1 MKNRSVNALKWIY
14 KYTGSQLWW
23 VVFLSVL
30 TGAISLGFIWLAL
43 VSSEILDIAT
53 GDIKGSILFAIF
65 KIILI
70 IALQGGL
77 NILYCNIL
85 IRAIGKID
93 IKIKQ
98 GLFNCLLNKKWTKI
112 NEYHSGELLN
122 RFTSDVDIIINGV
135 VSIIPNGIALAT
147 RLIAGLAV
155 LFSIEPRLTAAVVLF
170 GIFIAIA
177 SKIYSKHFKY
187 LHKALQGAN
196 GVVRSFI
203 QECIENVIVI
213 KSFANNEIV
222 ASRLKEKQLKAL
234 KLMYKKQTIS
244 NIADTGVYI
253 LFTGG
258 YYAALIWGALKISS
272 GSITFGVLTAFLQII
287 EQIKAPMR
295 NMSGLVP
302 AFYSMIASSERL
314 IELESL
320 EYEPNFNQSIS
331 ADKLYDDLI
340 SINFENITFSYK
352 EDKVLENASTVIN
365 KGEVVAIAGP
375 SGIGKSTMMKL
386 ILALI
391 EPQSGNMYLKLKNK
405 NIPIDASCR
414 GLYSYVPQ
422 GNMILSGTI
431 RENIAFC
438 KPNASDEEIIKSAR
452 LAMIWDFIETLPE
465 GLDTIIGERGLGLS
479 EGQIQR
485 LAIARAF
492 LCDAPI
498 LLLDEATSALDE
510 GTEKGLIEN
519 IKSLKN
525 KTCIFI
531 SHKHKTIEMCD
542 RIIQFNNKKLSD
554 CSFEDL
560 AESWK

>member
-1 MKNRSVNALKWIY
+1 MKNRSINALKWIY
-14 KYTGSQLWW
+14 KYTGLQLLW

-43 VSSEILDIAT
+43 VSSEIIDIAT
-53 GDIKGSILFAIF
+53 GAAEGNIWFSIL
-65 KIILI
+65 KIVFI

-85 IRAIGKID
+85 IRAMGKID

-135 VSIIPNGIALAT
+135 VTIVPSGIALGT

-155 LFSIEPRLTAAVVLF
+155 LFAIEPKVTFIVVIF
-170 GIFIAIA
+170 GVFVGIA

-187 LHKALQGAN
+187 LHKELQNAN
-196 GVVRSFI
+196 GTVRSFI

-213 KSFANNEIV
+213 KSYANNNIV
-222 ASRLKEKQLKAL
+222 STRLKNKQLDAL
-234 KLMYKKQTIS
+234 KLMYKKQTVS

-258 YYAALIWGALKISS
+258 YYAALVWGAFKISA
-272 GSITFGVLTAFLQII
+272 GSITFGMLTAFLQIV

-314 IELESL
+314 IELENIDDEEKTKQTFSTDEL
-320 EYEPNFNQSIS
+320 YKRLKSITF
-331 ADKLYDDLI
+331 D
-340 SINFENITFSYK
+340 NITFSYK
-352 EDKVLENASTVIN
+352 NDTVLENADAVIN
-365 KGEVVAIAGP
+365 KGEITAVAGP

-386 ILALI
+386 ILSLI
-391 EPQSGNMYLKLKNK
+391 EPQNGRVYLTLDDNSTI
-405 NIPIDASCR
+405 NIDASLR
-414 GLYSYVPQ
+414 KLFAYVPQ

-438 KPNASDEEIIKSAR
+438 KPNATDEEIIKAAEN
-452 LAMIWDFIETLPE
+452 AMILSFIETLPK
-465 GLDTIIGERGLGLS
+465 GFDTVVGERGLGLS

-485 LAIARAF
+485 IAIARAF

-510 GTEKGLIEN
+510 YNEKGLIEN
-519 IKSLKN
+519 IKKLN
-525 KTCIFI
+525 DKTCIII
-531 SHKHKTIEMCD
+531 SHRHRTIEMCD
-542 RIIQFNNKKLSD
+542 RIIEFNNKKLRESNFL
-554 CSFEDL
+554 SFVN
-560 AESWK
+560 K

>member
-1 MKNRSVNALKWIY
+1 MKNRSINALKWIY
-14 KYTGSQLWW
+14 KYTGLQLLW

-53 GDIKGSILFAIF
+53 GAAEGNIWFSIL
-65 KIILI
+65 KIVFI

-85 IRAIGKID
+85 IRAMGKID

-135 VSIIPNGIALAT
+135 VTIVPSGIALGT

-155 LFSIEPRLTAAVVLF
+155 LFAIEPKVTFIVVIF
-170 GIFIAIA
+170 GVFVGIA

-187 LHKALQGAN
+187 LHKELQNAN
-196 GVVRSFI
+196 GTVRSFI

-213 KSFANNEIV
+213 KSYANNNIV
-222 ASRLKEKQLKAL
+222 STRLKNKQLDAL
-234 KLMYKKQTIS
+234 KLMYKKQTVS

-258 YYAALIWGALKISS
+258 YYAALVWGAFKISA
-272 GSITFGVLTAFLQII
+272 GSITFGMLTAFLQIV

-314 IELESL
+314 IELENIDDEEKTKQTFSTDEL
-320 EYEPNFNQSIS
+320 YKRLKSITF
-331 ADKLYDDLI
+331 D
-340 SINFENITFSYK
+340 NITFSYK
-352 EDKVLENASTVIN
+352 NDTVLENADAVIN
-365 KGEVVAIAGP
+365 KGEITAVAGP

-386 ILALI
+386 ILSLI
-391 EPQSGNMYLKLKNK
+391 EPQNGRVYLTLDDNSTI
-405 NIPIDASCR
+405 NIDASLR
-414 GLYSYVPQ
+414 KLFAYVPQ

-438 KPNASDEEIIKSAR
+438 KPNATDEEIIKAAEN
-452 LAMIWDFIETLPE
+452 AMILNFIETLPK
-465 GLDTIIGERGLGLS
+465 GFDTVVGERGLGLS

-485 LAIARAF
+485 IAIARAF

-510 GTEKGLIEN
+510 YNEKGLIEN
-519 IKSLKN
+519 IKKLN
-525 KTCIFI
+525 DKTCIII
-531 SHKHKTIEMCD
+531 SHRHRTIEMCD
-542 RIIQFNNKKLSD
+542 RIIEFNNKKLRESNFL
-554 CSFEDL
+554 SFVN
-560 AESWK
+560 K

>member
-1 MKNRSVNALKWIY
+1 MKNRSLNALKWIY
-14 KYTGSQLWW
+14 KYTGKQLWW
-23 VVFLSVL
+23 VVFLSAI
-30 TGAISLGFIWLAL
+30 TGTISLGFIWLAL
-43 VSSEILDIAT
+43 VSQEILDIAT
-53 GDIKGSILFAIF
+53 GTIEGSLIFSASKILFI
-65 KIILI
+65 IILQAI
-70 IALQGGL
+70 L

-122 RFTSDVDIIINGV
+122 RFTSDVDIIINGI
-135 VSIIPNGIALAT
+135 VSIVPSGIALAT
-147 RLIAGLAV
+147 RLVAGLAV
-155 LFSIEPRLTAAVVLF
+155 LFTIEPKLTIIVVLF

-187 LHKALQGAN
+187 LHKALQNAN

-203 QECIENVIVI
+203 QECIENVVVI
-213 KSFANNEIV
+213 KSFANNSIV
-222 ASRLKEKQLKAL
+222 SSKLKEKQLNAL
-234 KLMYKKQTIS
+234 KLMYRKQTIS
-244 NIADTGVYI
+244 NVADTGVYI

-258 YYAALIWGALKISS
+258 YYAALIWGALRISA
-272 GSITFGVLTAFLQII
+272 GSITFGMLTAFLQII

-314 IELESL
+314 IELENIENEPGSL
-320 EYEPNFNQSIS
+320 ENIS
-331 ADKLYDDLI
+331 ANKLYNNML
-340 SINFENITFSYK
+340 SINFEDITFSYK
-352 EDKVLENASTVIN
+352 DDSVLEDASAVIN
-365 KGEVVAIAGP
+365 KGEIVAVAGP

-386 ILALI
+386 LLALI
-391 EPQSGNMYLKLKNK
+391 EPQKGKIYIQTKDNK
-405 NIPIDASCR
+405 ISVDASLR
-414 GLYSYVPQ
+414 KLYAYVPQ

-431 RENIAFC
+431 RENISFC
-438 KPNASDEEIIKSAR
+438 KPDASDDEIINSAK
-452 LAMIWDFIETLPE
+452 LAMIWDFINTLPQ
-465 GLDTIIGERGLGLS
+465 GLDTVIGERGLGLS

-510 GTEKGLIEN
+510 YNETQLINN
-519 IKSLKN
+519 IRSLKN
-525 KTCIFI
+525 KTCIII
-531 SHKHKTIEMCD
+531 SHRNKTIEMCD
-542 RIIQFNNKKLSD
+542 RIIHFNNKKLY
-554 CSFEDL
+554 
-560 AESWK
+560 

>member
-155 LFSIEPRLTAAVVLF
+155 LFSIEPRLTAAVVVF

>member
-1 MKNRSVNALKWIY
+1 MKNRSINALKWIY
-14 KYTGSQLWW
+14 KYTGLQLLW

-53 GDIKGSILFAIF
+53 GAAEGNIWFSIL
-65 KIILI
+65 KIIFI

-85 IRAIGKID
+85 IRAMGKID

-135 VSIIPNGIALAT
+135 VTIVPSGIALGT

-155 LFSIEPRLTAAVVLF
+155 LFAIEPKVTFIVVIF
-170 GIFIAIA
+170 GVFVGIA

-187 LHKALQGAN
+187 LHKELQNAN
-196 GVVRSFI
+196 GTVRSFI

-213 KSFANNEIV
+213 KSYANNNIV
-222 ASRLKEKQLKAL
+222 STRLKNKQLDAL
-234 KLMYKKQTIS
+234 KLMYKKQTVS

-258 YYAALIWGALKISS
+258 YYAALVWGAFKISA
-272 GSITFGVLTAFLQII
+272 GSITFGMLTAFLQIV

-314 IELESL
+314 IELENIDDEEKTKQTFSSDEL
-320 EYEPNFNQSIS
+320 YKRLKSITF
-331 ADKLYDDLI
+331 D
-340 SINFENITFSYK
+340 NITFSYK
-352 EDKVLENASTVIN
+352 NDTVLENADAVIN
-365 KGEVVAIAGP
+365 KGEITAVAGP

-386 ILALI
+386 ILSLI
-391 EPQSGNMYLKLKNK
+391 EPQNGRVYLTLDDNSTI
-405 NIPIDASCR
+405 NIDASLR
-414 GLYSYVPQ
+414 KLFAYVPQ

-438 KPNASDEEIIKSAR
+438 KPNATDEEIIKAAEN
-452 LAMIWDFIETLPE
+452 AMILSFIETLPK
-465 GLDTIIGERGLGLS
+465 GFDTVVGERGLGLS

-485 LAIARAF
+485 IAIARAF

-510 GTEKGLIEN
+510 CNEKGLIEN
-519 IKSLKN
+519 IKKLN
-525 KTCIFI
+525 DKTCIII
-531 SHKHKTIEMCD
+531 SHRHRTIEMCD
-542 RIIQFNNKKLSD
+542 RIIEFNNKKLRESNLL
-554 CSFEDL
+554 SFL
-560 AESWK
+560 GK

>member
-1 MKNRSVNALKWIY
+1 MKNRSINALKWIY
-14 KYTGSQLWW
+14 KYTGLQLLW

-53 GDIKGSILFAIF
+53 GAAEGNIWFSIL
-65 KIILI
+65 KIIFI

-85 IRAIGKID
+85 IRAMGKID

-135 VSIIPNGIALAT
+135 VTIVPSGIALGT

-155 LFSIEPRLTAAVVLF
+155 LFAIEPKVTFIVVIF
-170 GIFIAIA
+170 GVFVGIA

-187 LHKALQGAN
+187 LHKELQNAN
-196 GVVRSFI
+196 GTVRSFI

-213 KSFANNEIV
+213 KSYANNNIV
-222 ASRLKEKQLKAL
+222 STRLKNKQLDAL
-234 KLMYKKQTIS
+234 KLMYKKQTVS

-258 YYAALIWGALKISS
+258 YYAALVWGAFKISA
-272 GSITFGVLTAFLQII
+272 GSITFGMLTAFLQIV

-314 IELESL
+314 IELENIDDEEKTKQTFSSDEL
-320 EYEPNFNQSIS
+320 YKRLKSITF
-331 ADKLYDDLI
+331 D
-340 SINFENITFSYK
+340 NITFSYK
-352 EDKVLENASTVIN
+352 NDTVLENADAVIN
-365 KGEVVAIAGP
+365 KGEITAVAGP

-386 ILALI
+386 ILSLI
-391 EPQSGNMYLKLKNK
+391 EPQNGRVYLTLDDNSTI
-405 NIPIDASCR
+405 NIDASLR
-414 GLYSYVPQ
+414 KLFAYVPQ

-438 KPNASDEEIIKSAR
+438 KPNATDEEIIKAAEN
-452 LAMIWDFIETLPE
+452 AMILSFIETLPK
-465 GLDTIIGERGLGLS
+465 GFDTVVGERGLGLS

-485 LAIARAF
+485 IAIARAF

-510 GTEKGLIEN
+510 CNEKGLIEN
-519 IKSLKN
+519 IKKLN
-525 KTCIFI
+525 DKTCIII
-531 SHKHKTIEMCD
+531 SHRHRTIEMCD
-542 RIIQFNNKKLSD
+542 RIIEFNNKKLRESNFL
-554 CSFEDL
+554 SFL
-560 AESWK
+560 GK

>member
-1 MKNRSVNALKWIY
+1 MKTRSINALKWIY
-14 KYTGSQLWW
+14 KYTGRQLWW
-23 VVFLSVL
+23 VVFLSFL

-53 GDIKGSILFAIF
+53 GAIDGSLFFAIF

-70 IALQGGL
+70 IILQGAL

-85 IRAIGKID
+85 IRAMGKID
-93 IKIKQ
+93 IKMKQ

-122 RFTSDVDIIINGV
+122 RFTSDVDIIIEGV
-135 VSIIPNGIALAT
+135 VSIVPSAIALGT

-155 LFSIEPRLTAAVVLF
+155 LFSIEPKLTFIVIVF
-170 GIFIAIA
+170 GIFISIA
-177 SKIYSKHFKY
+177 AKIYSKHFKY
-187 LHKALQGAN
+187 LHKALQSAN

-203 QECIENVIVI
+203 QECIENIVVI
-213 KSFANNEIV
+213 KSYANNNIV
-222 ASRLKEKQLKAL
+222 SSRLKDKQLKAL

-258 YYAALIWGALKISS
+258 YYAALVWGAFRISA
-272 GSITFGVLTAFLQII
+272 GSITFGMLTAFLQII

-295 NMSGLVP
+295 NISGLVP
-302 AFYSMIASSERL
+302 AFYSMIASAERL
-314 IELESL
+314 IELENIDDETFTEGQSDANEL
-320 EYEPNFNQSIS
+320 YKDMISVNFDNV
-331 ADKLYDDLI
+331 
-340 SINFENITFSYK
+340 TFSYK
-352 EDKVLENASTVIN
+352 DDDTVLENASAVIN
-365 KGEVVAIAGP
+365 KGEIVAIAGP

-391 EPQSGNMYLKLKNK
+391 EPQSGSVYIRLNGK
-405 NIPIDASCR
+405 NIPIDASLR
-414 GLYSYVPQ
+414 KLFAYVPQ

-438 KPNASDEEIIKSAR
+438 KPNASEDEITEAAK
-452 LAMIWDFIETLPE
+452 LAMIYDFITTLPE
-465 GLDTIIGERGLGLS
+465 GFDTVIGERGLGLS

-485 LAIARAF
+485 IALARAF
-492 LCDAPI
+492 LSDAPI

-510 GTEKGLIEN
+510 ENEKGLIKN
-519 IKSLKN
+519 IKSLKI
-525 KTCIFI
+525 KTCIII
-531 SHKHKTIEMCD
+531 SHRHKTLEMCD
-542 RIIQFNNKKLSD
+542 RIIELKNKN
-554 CSFEDL
+554 FI
-560 AESWK
+560 

>member
-14 KYTGSQLWW
+14 KYTGKQLWW

-53 GDIKGSILFAIF
+53 GAKNGSFLFAIF
-65 KIILI
+65 KIVFI
-70 IALQGGL
+70 IALQGAL

-85 IRAIGKID
+85 IRAMGKID

-122 RFTSDVDIIINGV
+122 RFTSDVDIIINGIV
-135 VSIIPNGIALAT
+135 TIVPSGIALAT

-155 LFSIEPRLTAAVVLF
+155 LFSIEPKLTAIVVLF
-170 GIFIAIA
+170 GIFVAFA
-177 SKIYSKHFKY
+177 SKVYSKHFKY
-187 LHKALQGAN
+187 LHKALQSAN

-222 ASRLKEKQLKAL
+222 SSRLKEKQLKAL
-234 KLMYKKQTIS
+234 KLMYKKQTVS
-244 NIADTGVYI
+244 NIADTGVYV

-258 YYAALIWGALKISS
+258 YYAALIWGALKISA

-314 IELESL
+314 IELENL
-320 EYEPNFNQSIS
+320 EYEQNFNQNIS
-331 ADKLYDDLI
+331 ADKLYDNLI

-352 EDKVLENASTVIN
+352 DDTVLENASAVIN

-391 EPQSGNMYLKLKNK
+391 EPQNGNIYLKLKDK
-405 NIPIDASCR
+405 TMPIDSSCR

-438 KPNASDEEIIKSAR
+438 KPDASDEEIIKSAE
-452 LAMIWDFIETLPE
+452 LAMIWNFIETLPQ
-465 GLDTIIGERGLGLS
+465 GLDTEIGERGLGLS

-510 GTEKGLIEN
+510 KTEKGLIEN

>member
-1 MKNRSVNALKWIY
+1 MKNRSINALKWIY
-14 KYTGSQLWW
+14 KYTGLQLLW

-53 GDIKGSILFAIF
+53 GAAEGNIWFSIL
-65 KIILI
+65 KIVFI

-85 IRAIGKID
+85 IRAMGKID

-135 VSIIPNGIALAT
+135 VTIVPSGIALGT

-155 LFSIEPRLTAAVVLF
+155 LFAIEPKVTFIVVIF
-170 GIFIAIA
+170 GVFVGIA

-187 LHKALQGAN
+187 LHKELQNAN
-196 GVVRSFI
+196 GTVRSFI

-213 KSFANNEIV
+213 KSYANNNIV
-222 ASRLKEKQLKAL
+222 STRLKNKQLDAL
-234 KLMYKKQTIS
+234 KLMYKKQTVS

-258 YYAALIWGALKISS
+258 YYAALVWGSFKISA
-272 GSITFGVLTAFLQII
+272 GSITFGMLTAFLQIV

-314 IELESL
+314 IELENIDDEEKTKQTFSTDEL
-320 EYEPNFNQSIS
+320 YKRLKSITF
-331 ADKLYDDLI
+331 D
-340 SINFENITFSYK
+340 NITFSYK
-352 EDKVLENASTVIN
+352 NDTVLENADAVIN
-365 KGEVVAIAGP
+365 KGEITAVAGP

-386 ILALI
+386 ILSLI
-391 EPQSGNMYLKLKNK
+391 EPQNGRVYLTLDDNSTI
-405 NIPIDASCR
+405 NIDASLR
-414 GLYSYVPQ
+414 KLFAYVPQ

-438 KPNASDEEIIKSAR
+438 KPNATDEEIIKAAEN
-452 LAMIWDFIETLPE
+452 AMILSFIETLSK
-465 GLDTIIGERGLGLS
+465 GFDTVVGERGLGLS

-485 LAIARAF
+485 IAIARAF

-510 GTEKGLIEN
+510 YNEKGLIEN
-519 IKSLKN
+519 IKKLN
-525 KTCIFI
+525 DKTCIII
-531 SHKHKTIEMCD
+531 SHRHRTIEMCD
-542 RIIQFNNKKLSD
+542 RIIEFNNKKLRESNFL
-554 CSFEDL
+554 SFV
-560 AESWK
+560 SK

>member
-14 KYTGSQLWW
+14 KYTGLELWW
-23 VVFLSVL
+23 VAFLSVL

-43 VSSEILDIAT
+43 VSREIIDIAT
-53 GDIKGSILFAIF
+53 GALEGNLWFAAF
-65 KIILI
+65 KIIFI
-70 IALQGGL
+70 IILQAAL
-77 NILYCNIL
+77 NVLYCNIL
-85 IRAIGKID
+85 IRAMGKID

-98 GLFNCLLNKKWTKI
+98 GLFNCLLNKKWTNI
-112 NEYHSGELLN
+112 NEFHSGELLN
-122 RFTSDVDIIINGV
+122 RFTSDVDIIINGI
-135 VSIIPNGIALAT
+135 VSIVPSGIALAT
-147 RLIAGLAV
+147 RIVAGLAV
-155 LFSIEPRLTAAVVLF
+155 LFSIEPKLTVIVIVF
-170 GIFIAIA
+170 GIFITFA

-187 LHKALQGAN
+187 LHKELQNAN

-203 QECIENVIVI
+203 QECIENVVVI
-213 KSFANNEIV
+213 KSFANNHIV
-222 ASRLKEKQLKAL
+222 SSRLKDKQLNAL

-272 GSITFGVLTAFLQII
+272 GSITYGVLTAFLQII

-295 NMSGLVP
+295 NISGLVP

-314 IELESL
+314 IELEKLDNESFSDI
-320 EYEPNFNQSIS
+320 NIS
-331 ADKLYDDLI
+331 SEKLYDELI

-352 EDKVLENASTVIN
+352 DDTVIECASTVIN
-365 KGEVVAIAGP
+365 KGEITAIAGP

-391 EPQSGNMYLKLKNK
+391 EPQEGKIYLKLKNK
-405 NIPIDASCR
+405 NIPVDASGR
-414 GLYSYVPQ
+414 KLYAYVPQ

-438 KPNASDEEIIKSAR
+438 KPDATDEEIKKSAR
-452 LAMIWDFIETLPE
+452 LAMIWDFIETLPN

-485 LAIARAF
+485 IAIARAF

-510 GTEKGLIEN
+510 KTEKGLIEN
-519 IKSLKN
+519 IKSLKD
-525 KTCIFI
+525 KTCIII
-531 SHKHKTIEMCD
+531 SHRHRTIEMCD
-542 RIIQFNNKKLSD
+542 RIIEFDNKKLVG
-554 CSFEDL
+554 
-560 AESWK
+560 

>member
-1 MKNRSVNALKWIY
+1 MKNRSINALKWIY
-14 KYTGSQLWW
+14 KYTGLQLLW

-53 GDIKGSILFAIF
+53 GAAEGNIWFSIL
-65 KIILI
+65 KIVFI

-85 IRAIGKID
+85 IRAMGKID

-135 VSIIPNGIALAT
+135 VTIVPSGIALGT

-155 LFSIEPRLTAAVVLF
+155 LFAIEPKVTFIVVIF
-170 GIFIAIA
+170 GVFVGIA

-187 LHKALQGAN
+187 LHKELQNAN
-196 GVVRSFI
+196 GTVRSFI

-213 KSFANNEIV
+213 KSYANNNIV
-222 ASRLKEKQLKAL
+222 STRLKNKQLDAL
-234 KLMYKKQTIS
+234 KLMYKKQTVS

-258 YYAALIWGALKISS
+258 YYAALVWGAFKISA
-272 GSITFGVLTAFLQII
+272 GSITFGMLTAFLQIV

-314 IELESL
+314 IELENIDDEEKTKQTFSTDEL
-320 EYEPNFNQSIS
+320 YKRLKSITF
-331 ADKLYDDLI
+331 D
-340 SINFENITFSYK
+340 NITFSYK
-352 EDKVLENASTVIN
+352 NDTVLENADAVIN
-365 KGEVVAIAGP
+365 KGEITAVAGP

-386 ILALI
+386 ILSLI
-391 EPQSGNMYLKLKNK
+391 EPQNGRVYLTLDDNSTI
-405 NIPIDASCR
+405 NIDASLR
-414 GLYSYVPQ
+414 KLFAYVPQ

-438 KPNASDEEIIKSAR
+438 KPNATDEEIIKAAEN
-452 LAMIWDFIETLPE
+452 AMILSFIETLPK
-465 GLDTIIGERGLGLS
+465 GFDTVVGERGLGLS

-485 LAIARAF
+485 IAIARAF

-510 GTEKGLIEN
+510 YNEKGLIEN
-519 IKSLKN
+519 IKKLN
-525 KTCIFI
+525 DKTCIII
-531 SHKHKTIEMCD
+531 SHRHRTIEMCD
-542 RIIQFNNKKLSD
+542 RIIEFNNKKLRESNFL
-554 CSFEDL
+554 SFV
-560 AESWK
+560 SK

>member
-14 KYTGSQLWW
+14 KYTGRQLWW

-53 GDIKGSILFAIF
+53 GAKIGSFWFAIL
-65 KIILI
+65 KIVFI

-85 IRAIGKID
+85 IRAMGKID

-98 GLFNCLLNKKWTKI
+98 GLFNCLLNKKWTMI

-122 RFTSDVDIIINGV
+122 RFTSDVDIIINGI
-135 VSIIPNGIALAT
+135 VSIVPNGIALAT

-155 LFSIEPRLTAAVVLF
+155 LFSIEPKLTAAVVVF
-170 GIFIAIA
+170 GIFIAAA

-187 LHKALQGAN
+187 LHKELQNAN

-203 QECIENVIVI
+203 QECIENVVVI
-213 KSFANNEIV
+213 KSFANNHIV
-222 ASRLKEKQLKAL
+222 SSRLKDKQLNAL
-234 KLMYKKQTIS
+234 KLMYKKQTVS

-272 GSITFGVLTAFLQII
+272 GSITYGVLTAFLQII
-287 EQIKAPMR
+287 EQIKSPMR

-314 IELESL
+314 IELEKLDNEAVSDI
-320 EYEPNFNQSIS
+320 NIS
-331 ADKLYDDLI
+331 TENLYNNLV

-352 EDKVLENASTVIN
+352 DDTVIENASTVIN
-365 KGEVVAIAGP
+365 KGEITAIAGP

-391 EPQSGNMYLKLKNK
+391 EPREGKIYLKLKDK
-405 NIPIDASCR
+405 NIPVNASCR
-414 GLYSYVPQ
+414 KLYAYVPQ

-438 KPNASDEEIIKSAR
+438 RPDATDKDILKSAK
-452 LAMIWDFIETLPE
+452 LAMIGDFIETLPD

-492 LCDAPI
+492 LCNAPI

-510 GTEKGLIEN
+510 KTEKGLIEN
-519 IKSLKN
+519 IKSLED
-525 KTCIFI
+525 KTCIII
-531 SHKHKTIEMCD
+531 SHRHGTIEMCD
-542 RIIQFNNKKLSD
+542 RIIEFNNKKLIG
-554 CSFEDL
+554 
-560 AESWK
+560 

>member
-1 MKNRSVNALKWIY
+1 MKNRSINALKWIY
-14 KYTGSQLWW
+14 KYTGRQLWW
-23 VVFLSVL
+23 VVFLSL
-30 TGAISLGFIWLAL
+30 ITGAISLGFILLAL

-53 GDIKGSILFAIF
+53 GAKSGSFWFAVF
-65 KIILI
+65 KIVFI

-85 IRAIGKID
+85 IRAMGKID

-122 RFTSDVDIIINGV
+122 RFTSDVDIIINGII
-135 VSIIPNGIALAT
+135 SIVPSGIALGT
-147 RLIAGLAV
+147 RLIAGLTV
-155 LFSIEPRLTAAVVLF
+155 LFSIEPKLTVIVVIF

-187 LHKALQGAN
+187 LHKALQSAN

-203 QECIENVIVI
+203 QECIENVVVI
-213 KSFANNEIV
+213 KSFANNKIV
-222 ASRLKEKQLKAL
+222 SANLKDKQLKSL
-234 KLMYKKQTIS
+234 KLMYKKQTVS

-258 YYAALIWGALKISS
+258 YYAALIWGAFKISA
-272 GSITFGVLTAFLQII
+272 GSITFGMLTAFLQII
-287 EQIKAPMR
+287 EQIKSPMR

-302 AFYSMIASSERL
+302 AFYSMIASAERL
-314 IELESL
+314 IELENL
-320 EYEPNFNQSIS
+320 EDESKSNQILST
-331 ADKLYDDLI
+331 DNLYNDLV

-352 EDKVLENASTVIN
+352 DDTVLENASTVIN
-365 KGEVVAIAGP
+365 KGELVAIAGP
-375 SGIGKSTMMKL
+375 SGIGKSTMIKL

-391 EPQSGNMYLKLKNK
+391 EPQNGNIYLKLKNRI
-405 NIPIDASCR
+405 IPVDASCR
-414 GLYSYVPQ
+414 SLYSYVPQ

-438 KPNASDEEIIKSAR
+438 KPNAADEEIIKSAK

-510 GTEKGLIEN
+510 KTEKGLIEN

>member
-1 MKNRSVNALKWIY
+1 MKNRSINALKWIY
-14 KYTGSQLWW
+14 KYTGRQLWW

-53 GDIKGSILFAIF
+53 GAKIGSFWFAIL
-65 KIILI
+65 KIVFI

-85 IRAIGKID
+85 IRAMGKID

-98 GLFNCLLNKKWTKI
+98 GLFNCLINKKWTMI

-122 RFTSDVDIIINGV
+122 RFTSDVDIIINGIV
-135 VSIIPNGIALAT
+135 TIIPSGIALAT

-155 LFSIEPRLTAAVVLF
+155 LFAIEPKLTVIVVLF
-170 GIFIAIA
+170 GIFVAIA

-187 LHKALQGAN
+187 LHKALQSAN

-222 ASRLKEKQLKAL
+222 ASRLKEKQLNAL
-234 KLMYKKQTIS
+234 KLMYKKQTVS

-258 YYAALIWGALKISS
+258 YYAALIWGALKISA

-314 IELESL
+314 IELENL
-320 EYEPNFNQSIS
+320 EYEQNFNQSIA
-331 ADKLYDDLI
+331 ADKLYKDLI

-352 EDKVLENASTVIN
+352 DDTVLENASTVIN
-365 KGEVVAIAGP
+365 KGEIVAIAGP

-391 EPQSGNMYLKLKNK
+391 EPQKGNMYLKLKDK
-405 NIPIDASCR
+405 DIPIDASCR

-438 KPNASDEEIIKSAR
+438 KPDAADEEIIKSAR

-492 LCDAPI
+492 LCNAPI

-510 GTEKGLIEN
+510 KTEKGLIEN

-542 RIIQFNNKKLSD
+542 RIIQFNNKKLTD
-554 CSFEDL
+554 CSYENL
-560 AESWK
+560 TESWK

>member
-14 KYTGSQLWW
+14 KYTGRQLWW
-23 VVFLSVL
+23 VVFLSVI

-53 GDIKGSILFAIF
+53 GAKSGSFGFAVF
-65 KIILI
+65 KILLI

-85 IRAIGKID
+85 IRAMGKID
-93 IKIKQ
+93 IKFKQ

-122 RFTSDVDIIINGV
+122 RFTSDVDIIINGII
-135 VSIIPNGIALAT
+135 SIVPSGIALGT

-155 LFSIEPRLTAAVVLF
+155 LFSIEPKLTVIVVVF
-170 GIFIAIA
+170 GVFIAIA

-187 LHKALQGAN
+187 LHKALQSAN

-203 QECIENVIVI
+203 QECIENIVVI
-213 KSFANNEIV
+213 KSFANNKIV
-222 ASRLKEKQLKAL
+222 SAALKDKQLSAL
-234 KLMYKKQTIS
+234 KLMYKKQTVS
-244 NIADTGVYI
+244 NIADTGIYI

-258 YYAALIWGALKISS
+258 YYAALIWGAFKISA
-272 GSITFGVLTAFLQII
+272 GSITFGMLTAFLQII

-314 IELESL
+314 IELENL
-320 EYEPNFNQSIS
+320 EDELNSNHIIS
-331 ADKLYDDLI
+331 TDKLYDDLV
-340 SINFENITFSYK
+340 SLNFENITFSYK
-352 EDKVLENASTVIN
+352 DDTVLENASTVIN
-365 KGEVVAIAGP
+365 KGEFVAIAGP

-386 ILALI
+386 ILSLI
-391 EPQSGNMYLKLKNK
+391 EPQSGNIYLKLKDRNL
-405 NIPIDASCR
+405 PIDASCR

-438 KPNASDEEIIKSAR
+438 RPNATDDEIIKSAK
-452 LAMIWDFIETLPE
+452 LAMIWSFIETLPE
-465 GLDTIIGERGLGLS
+465 GLNTVIGERGLGLS

-510 GTEKGLIEN
+510 KTEKGLIEN
-519 IKSLKN
+519 IKSLKY

-542 RIIQFNNKKLSD
+542 RIIQFNNKKLRD

-560 AESWK
+560 TESWK

>member
-1 MKNRSVNALKWIY
+1 MKNRSINALKWIY
-14 KYTGSQLWW
+14 KYTGLQLLW

-53 GDIKGSILFAIF
+53 GAAEGNIWFSIL
-65 KIILI
+65 KIVFI

-85 IRAIGKID
+85 IRAMGKID

-135 VSIIPNGIALAT
+135 VTIVPSGIALGT

-155 LFSIEPRLTAAVVLF
+155 LFAIEPKVTFIVVIF
-170 GIFIAIA
+170 GVFVGIA

-187 LHKALQGAN
+187 LHKELQNAN
-196 GVVRSFI
+196 GTVRSFI

-213 KSFANNEIV
+213 KSYANNNIV
-222 ASRLKEKQLKAL
+222 STRLKNKQLDAL
-234 KLMYKKQTIS
+234 KLMYKKQTVS

-258 YYAALIWGALKISS
+258 YYAALVWGAFKISA
-272 GSITFGVLTAFLQII
+272 GSITFGMLTAFLQIV

-314 IELESL
+314 IELENIDDEEKTEQIFSTDEL
-320 EYEPNFNQSIS
+320 YKRLKSITF
-331 ADKLYDDLI
+331 D
-340 SINFENITFSYK
+340 NITFSYK
-352 EDKVLENASTVIN
+352 NDTVLENADAVIN
-365 KGEVVAIAGP
+365 KGEITAVAGP

-386 ILALI
+386 ILSLI
-391 EPQSGNMYLKLKNK
+391 EPQNGRVYLTLDDNSTI
-405 NIPIDASCR
+405 NIDASLR
-414 GLYSYVPQ
+414 KLFAYVPQ

-438 KPNASDEEIIKSAR
+438 KPNATDEEIIKAAEN
-452 LAMIWDFIETLPE
+452 AMILSFIETLPK
-465 GLDTIIGERGLGLS
+465 GFDTVVGERGLGLS

-485 LAIARAF
+485 IAIARAF

-510 GTEKGLIEN
+510 YNEKGLIEN
-519 IKSLKN
+519 IKKLN
-525 KTCIFI
+525 DKTCIII
-531 SHKHKTIEMCD
+531 SHRHRTIEMCD
-542 RIIQFNNKKLSD
+542 RIIEFNNKKLRESNFL
-554 CSFEDL
+554 SFV
-560 AESWK
+560 SK

>member
-1 MKNRSVNALKWIY
+1 MKNRSLNALKWIY
-14 KYTGSQLWW
+14 KYTGKQLWW
-23 VVFLSVL
+23 VVFLSIL

-43 VSSEILDIAT
+43 VSSEIIDIAT
-53 GDIKGSILFAIF
+53 GEIESNLWFAIF
-65 KIILI
+65 KIIFI

-98 GLFNCLLNKKWTKI
+98 GLFNCLINKKWTQI

-135 VSIIPNGIALAT
+135 VTIVPSGIALGT

-155 LFSIEPRLTAAVVLF
+155 LFTIEPKLTLIVSLF
-170 GIFIAIA
+170 GILIGFA

-187 LHKALQGAN
+187 LHKALQSAN

-203 QECIENVIVI
+203 QECIENVVVI
-213 KSFANNEIV
+213 KSYSNNNIV
-222 ASRLKEKQLKAL
+222 SLRLRNKQLDAL
-234 KLMYKKQTIS
+234 KLMYKKQTVS

-258 YYAALIWGALKISS
+258 YYAALVWGAFKISA
-272 GSITFGVLTAFLQII
+272 GSITFGMLTAFLQIV

-314 IELESL
+314 IEIENLENETVSENAL
-320 EYEPNFNQSIS
+320 LATELYS
-331 ADKLYDDLI
+331 KLQ

-352 EDKVLENASTVIN
+352 EDTILENASTVIN
-365 KGEVVAIAGP
+365 KGEIVAIAGP

-386 ILALI
+386 ILSLI
-391 EPQSGNMYLKLKNK
+391 EPQEGKIYLKLQD
-405 NIPIDASCR
+405 NILPIDSSCR
-414 GLYSYVPQ
+414 KLFAYVPQ

-438 KPNASDEEIIKSAR
+438 KADAKEEEIINSAK
-452 LAMIWDFIETLPE
+452 LAMIWNFIETLPK
-465 GLDTIIGERGLGLS
+465 GLDTIVGERGLGLS

-485 LAIARAF
+485 IAIARAF

-510 GTEKGLIEN
+510 YNEIGLIEN
-519 IKSLKN
+519 IKSLKT
-525 KTCIFI
+525 KTCIII
-531 SHKHKTIEMCD
+531 SHRNKTLEMCD
-542 RIIQFNNKKLSD
+542 RIIEFNNKKLYN
-554 CSFEDL
+554 
-560 AESWK
+560 K

>member
-1 MKNRSVNALKWIY
+1 MKNRSINALKWIY
-14 KYTGSQLWW
+14 KYTGLQLLW

-53 GDIKGSILFAIF
+53 GAAEGNIWFSIL
-65 KIILI
+65 KIVFI

-85 IRAIGKID
+85 IRAMGKID

-135 VSIIPNGIALAT
+135 VTIVPSGIALGT

-155 LFSIEPRLTAAVVLF
+155 LFAIEPKVTFIVVIF
-170 GIFIAIA
+170 GVFVGIA

-187 LHKALQGAN
+187 LHKELQNAN
-196 GVVRSFI
+196 GTVRSFI

-213 KSFANNEIV
+213 KSYANNNIV
-222 ASRLKEKQLKAL
+222 STRLKNKQLDAL
-234 KLMYKKQTIS
+234 KLMYKKQTVS

-258 YYAALIWGALKISS
+258 YYAALVWGAFKISA
-272 GSITFGVLTAFLQII
+272 GSITFGMLTAFLQIV

-314 IELESL
+314 IELENIDDEEKTKQTFSTDEL
-320 EYEPNFNQSIS
+320 YKRLKSITF
-331 ADKLYDDLI
+331 D
-340 SINFENITFSYK
+340 NITFSYK
-352 EDKVLENASTVIN
+352 NDTVLENADAVIN
-365 KGEVVAIAGP
+365 KGEITAVAGP

-386 ILALI
+386 ILSLI
-391 EPQSGNMYLKLKNK
+391 EPQNGRVYLTLDDNSTI
-405 NIPIDASCR
+405 NIDASLR
-414 GLYSYVPQ
+414 KLFAYVPQ

-438 KPNASDEEIIKSAR
+438 KPNATDEEIIKAAEN
-452 LAMIWDFIETLPE
+452 AMILSFIETLPK
-465 GLDTIIGERGLGLS
+465 GFDTVVGERGLGLS

-485 LAIARAF
+485 IAIARAF

-510 GTEKGLIEN
+510 YNEKGLIEN
-519 IKSLKN
+519 IKKLN
-525 KTCIFI
+525 DKTCIII
-531 SHKHKTIEMCD
+531 SHRHRTIEMCN
-542 RIIQFNNKKLSD
+542 RIIEFNNKKLRESNFL
-554 CSFEDL
+554 SFVN
-560 AESWK
+560 K

>member
-1 MKNRSVNALKWIY
+1 MKNRSINALKWIY
-14 KYTGSQLWW
+14 KYTGRQLWW
-23 VVFLSVL
+23 VVFLSL
-30 TGAISLGFIWLAL
+30 ITGAISLGFIWLAL

-53 GDIKGSILFAIF
+53 GAKTGSFWFAVF
-65 KIILI
+65 KIVFI

-85 IRAIGKID
+85 IRAMGKID

-122 RFTSDVDIIINGV
+122 RFTSDVDIIINGII
-135 VSIIPNGIALAT
+135 SIVPSGIALGT

-155 LFSIEPRLTAAVVLF
+155 LFSIEPKLTVIVVIF

-187 LHKALQGAN
+187 LHKALQSAN

-203 QECIENVIVI
+203 QECIENVVVI
-213 KSFANNEIV
+213 KSFANNKIV
-222 ASRLKEKQLKAL
+222 SATLKDKQLQAL
-234 KLMYKKQTIS
+234 KLMYKKQTVS

-258 YYAALIWGALKISS
+258 YYAALIWGAFKISA
-272 GSITFGVLTAFLQII
+272 GSITFGMLTAFLQII
-287 EQIKAPMR
+287 EQIKSPMR

-302 AFYSMIASSERL
+302 AFYSMIASAERL
-314 IELESL
+314 IELENL
-320 EYEPNFNQSIS
+320 EDEPNSNQIFST
-331 ADKLYDDLI
+331 DNLYEDLI

-352 EDKVLENASTVIN
+352 DDTVLENASTVIN
-365 KGEVVAIAGP
+365 KGEIVAIAGP

-391 EPQSGNMYLKLKNK
+391 EPQKGNMYLKLKDK
-405 NIPIDASCR
+405 SVPIDASCR

-438 KPNASDEEIIKSAR
+438 KPDAEDKEIIKSAK

-465 GLDTIIGERGLGLS
+465 GLNTIIGERGLGLS

-492 LCDAPI
+492 LCNAPI

-510 GTEKGLIEN
+510 KTEKGLIEN
-519 IKSLKN
+519 IKGLKN

-542 RIIQFNNKKLSD
+542 RIIQFNNKTLSD

-560 AESWK
+560 TESWK